1 MPGTLTLQAG
11 SRSSPSQATLGG
23 DDDDDDAEEVVD
35 DDDDDDED
43 AMPGPATFWPARVQQ
58 LPETAALS
66 LVAAFKCFSWGGER
80 AGELPTLSRG
90 CKGEPW
96 SRFEFG
102 LRNCELQKK
111 VHLWVVDALGC
122 MVPVR
127 DGQAAKNA

>member
-1 MPGTLTLQAG
+1 MCLILRGTLTLQAG

-23 DDDDDDAEEVVD
+23 DDDDDDAEEVD
-35 DDDDDDED
+35 DDEDDVDDED

-96 SRFEFG
+96 SRFVLG
-102 LRNCELQKK
+102 LR
-111 VHLWVVDALGC
+111 
-122 MVPVR
+122 M
-127 DGQAAKNA
+127 